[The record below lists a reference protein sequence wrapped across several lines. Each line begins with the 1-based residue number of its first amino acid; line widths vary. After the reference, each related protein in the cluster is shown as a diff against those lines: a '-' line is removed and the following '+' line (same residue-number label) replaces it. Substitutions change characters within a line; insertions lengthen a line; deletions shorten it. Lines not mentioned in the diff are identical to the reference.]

1 MTLPYFWIYRSRTSS
16 CQWDDAGS
24 SAEGGHA
31 FFPPSRK
38 LVTLRSVLIARRA
51 NVVLTIKIVAVFQ
64 SAVSSENT
72 TLMPGLDIL
81 MHDIV
86 FLFSLLGSFL
96 IWLSSPRLLASWV
109 DY

>member
-16 CQWDDAGS
+16 CQWDDAGL

-64 SAVSSENT
+64 SAVGEHHT
-72 TLMPGLDIL
+72 YA
-81 MHDIV
+81 
-86 FLFSLLGSFL
+86 
-96 IWLSSPRLLASWV
+96 RLRYFNA
-109 DY
+109 